1 MAPLIDPVRML
12 LSAKD
17 RDFLE
22 SAFARNQARFGG
34 YTMKA
39 DPDPDPKDPKD
50 GGNQTEDP
58 APKDDPDEDKP
69 LGPNGEKALAAERDA
84 RKKSDAEVAA
94 LKTQMS
100 RLAEAFGVK
109 PADSKPDGEDK
120 VDALAKAV
128 DTILHNS
135 AVDRIARDHG
145 ITDADDLALLR
156 EQANEQAMER
166 LATRL
171 KPATGEDGKT
181 KTSAAP
187 RPDRSA
193 GKGGGDSG
201 GATQSV
207 SQVMA
212 ERRKARE
219 ASN

>member
-1 MAPLIDPVRML
+1 MPNPTIPTELAEIIAIHKSL
-12 LSAKD
+12 
-17 RDFLE
+17 
-22 SAFARNQARFGG
+22 FGG
-34 YTMKA
+34 WTMTA
-39 DPDPDPKDPKD
+39 TPPEPDPKQPDGTKPDDD
-50 GGNQTEDP
+50 GG
-58 APKDDPDEDKP
+58 KDDGDKP

-84 RKKSDAEVAA
+84 RKKSDQKVAA
-94 LKTQMS
+94 LEAQFAK
-100 RLAEAFGVK
+100 LAEAFGVK
-109 PADSKPDGEDK
+109 PDESKPDGADK

-135 AVDRIARDHG
+135 AVDRVARDHG

-201 GATQSV
+201 GAKQSV

-219 ASN
+219 ASK